1 MATLNRENYAD
12 LLWVNYTKLIGEG
25 YKKKEKQYDKI
36 FKVLNSDRAY
46 ERFLHMGTLPPWR
59 RNNEGNTF
67 NESEKVEGPEVTIY
81 MHRYDN
87 SFTITHEYWMDNK
100 KSAMQGR
107 VEGRSGPTELGEGL
121 RKVCEIESARIIN
134 NGFTEVGYDGVPLFS
149 ARHPLAGSN
158 EVVSNVAPVGETAMT
173 NRNMEIAF
181 AKMGS
186 TQKDET
192 GYLLQVRPNKLAV
205 SVDVYFKALRVF
217 HSTQI
222 AGVNWNDKQVLPSIQ
237 IICMDYFDPGIWV
250 LQDSS
255 IENLV
260 FYWRERAKFGYE
272 KIQNKMDYK
281 FWGYARFGVG
291 YTDWRGLY
299 AGKMTEEERNADT
312 DFVIGG

>member
-36 FKVLNSDRAY
+36 FKVLDSDRAY
-46 ERFLHMGTLPPWR
+46 ERFLHMSTLPPWR

-67 NESEKVEGPEVTIY
+67 NESEKVEGPEITIY

-100 KSAMQGR
+100 KAAMQGR
-107 VEGRSGPTELGEGL
+107 VEGRNGPTELGEGL
-121 RKVCEIESARIIN
+121 RKVCEIEAARVIN
-134 NGFTEVGYDGVPLFS
+134 DGFTVPGYDGVPLFS
-149 ARHPLAGSN
+149 NAHPLAGST
-158 EVVSNVAPVGETAMT
+158 ETVSNVAPALESAMT
-173 NRNMEIAF
+173 NENMELAF

-186 TQKDET
+186 TQKDEA

-205 SVDVYFKALRVF
+205 SVDLYFQALRVF
-217 HSTQI
+217 HSNQI
-222 AGVNWNDKQVLPSIQ
+222 AGNNWNDKNVLPNIQ
-237 IICMDYFDPGIWV
+237 IFFMDYFAPGIWV

-272 KIQNKMDYK
+272 RIQKTMDYS
-281 FWGYARFGVG
+281 FYGYARFGVG
-291 YTDWRGLY
+291 YVDWRGLY
-299 AGKMTEEERNADT
+299 GAKISG
-312 DFVIGG
+312 